1 MTPINFLFYGIA
13 TEIIDEVLG
22 QLLSVTLHAVK
33 RADDPAVTGCMLAV
47 DHQVDE
53 NGNARPQ

>member
-1 MTPINFLFYGIA
+1 MTPINFLFYGVA

-22 QLLSVTLHAVK
+22 QLVSVTLGAVS
-33 RADDPAVTGCMLAV
+33 RADDPSATGCMLAV

-53 NGNARPQ
+53 DGNPLAT